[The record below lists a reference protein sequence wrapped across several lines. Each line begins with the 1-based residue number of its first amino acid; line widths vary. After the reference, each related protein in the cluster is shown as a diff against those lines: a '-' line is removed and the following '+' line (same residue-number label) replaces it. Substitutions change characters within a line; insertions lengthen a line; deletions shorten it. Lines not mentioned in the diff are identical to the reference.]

1 MKKISIMLL
10 AALMLFAFVACDD
23 KTPEVP
29 AATAEEVELVADY
42 IDALVQKTVL
52 DDVSGSIEAE
62 GAKTN
67 NVTVTTGEGDKAN
80 VYTIKFEDYT
90 NGTKNTQSS
99 LKDKNVKL
107 NGTVVLTLTK
117 AENAAAT
124 FADATAY
131 SIEVKEAKFTADQT
145 TAVTLSLTA
154 KGTINESHVIQYP
167 AAADVTGLKVLF
179 GETEKAVSW
188 ADIDAKITK

>member
-1 MKKISIMLL
+1 MIL
-10 AALMLFAFVACDD
+10 
-23 KTPEVP
+23 T
-29 AATAEEVELVADY
+29 
-42 IDALVQKTVL
+42 
-52 DDVSGSIEAE
+52 
-62 GAKTN
+62 
-67 NVTVTTGEGDKAN
+67 DKAN
-80 VYTIKFEDYT
+80 VYTIKFEDYNKGT
-90 NGTKNTQSS
+90 NNAQSS
-99 LKDKNVKL
+99 LKNVKL

-167 AAADVTGLKVLF
+167 AAAADVTGLKVLF

>member
-23 KTPEVP
+23 KTPAPE
-29 AATAEEVELVADY
+29 AATAEEISLVADY

-52 DDVSGSIEAE
+52 EDVQAAVAAE
-62 GAKTN
+62 GEKTN
-67 NVTVTTGEGDKAN
+67 NVTATVGEGDKAN
-80 VYTIKFEDYT
+80 VYTIKFEDYNKGT
-90 NGTKNTQSS
+90 NNAQSS
-99 LKDKNVKL
+99 LKNVKL

-131 SIEVKEAKFTADQT
+131 SIEVKDVKFTADQK

-167 AAADVTGLKVLF
+167 AVADVTGLKVLF

>member
-29 AATAEEVELVADY
+29 AATAEEIDLVADY
-42 IDALVQKTVL
+42 IDALEQSKVLGDFKTAAGGTESNGVKVTV
-52 DDVSGSIEAE
+52 DQS
-62 GAKTN
+62 KTN
-67 NVTVTTGEGDKAN
+67 VFTVVFTN
-80 VYTIKFEDYT
+80 YV
-90 NGTKNTQSS
+90 NGTKNAQSP

-124 FADATAY
+124 SFDDATAY
-131 SIEVKEAKFTADQT
+131 SIVVKDAKFTADQT
-145 TAVTLSLTA
+145 TAVTLSLSA
-154 KGTINESHVIQYP
+154 KGAIATGVIKYP

-179 GETEKAVSW
+179 GETEKAASW
-188 ADIDAKITK
+188 ADIYAKITK